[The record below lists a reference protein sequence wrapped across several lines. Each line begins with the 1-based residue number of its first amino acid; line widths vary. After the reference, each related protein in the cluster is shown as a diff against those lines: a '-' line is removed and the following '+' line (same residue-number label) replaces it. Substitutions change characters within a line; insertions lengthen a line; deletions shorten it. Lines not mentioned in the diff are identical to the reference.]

1 MKFVLLDRDGVINVD
16 SDAYIKSVDEWQPIP
31 GSIGAIAALSRAGFE
46 IVVVTNQSGLS
57 RGLFGLDE
65 LEAMHAKM
73 RALVEEQGGTIG
85 GIYYCPHLPQD
96 NCGCRKPR
104 TGLLDAL
111 ERDYGCT
118 VAGSVLVGDS
128 MKDVEL
134 ARRKHC
140 RPALVRSGNGA
151 KTLAALDP
159 ASGDVRVC
167 DDFAAAAA
175 VILGEQ

>member
-1 MKFVLLDRDGVINVD
+1 MKFVLLDRDGVINFD

-31 GSIGAIAALSRAGFE
+31 GSIEAIAALSQAGFE
-46 IVVVTNQSGLS
+46 VVVVTNQSGLS

-73 RALVEEQGGTIG
+73 RALVEAQGGTIG

-96 NCGCRKPR
+96 NCGCRKPQ
-104 TGLLDAL
+104 TGLLDAV
-111 ERDYGCT
+111 ERDYGCA

-140 RPALVRSGNGA
+140 RPVLVRSGNGA
-151 KTLAALDP
+151 KTLAALCPGGD
-159 ASGDVRVC
+159 DVRVF
-167 DDFAAAAA
+167 DDLAAAAA
-175 VILGEQ
+175 AILGER

>member
-140 RPALVRSGNGA
+140 RPVLVRSGNGA

-159 ASGDVRVC
+159 ASGDVRVF
-167 DDFAAAAA
+167 DDLAAAAA